1 MPQPELSYF
10 ANIDEQKRWLEP
22 LGPLA
27 SRVARGMF
35 ALNRTIARK
44 AFGLRVEGMENL
56 PKEGPFVL
64 TPNHVSA
71 LDPFAA
77 AATFPYRLLRNTY
90 WAARVGLA
98 FGNPLKRLVSR
109 LAQAVPIDSHRVV
122 FSSLAFGAAVLKQQK
137 NLVWFPEGPRSPTG
151 KLQPFKPSIGML
163 LNRFRVPVVPVFI
176 RDTHEAMLPGR
187 AWVRPKKVTVVFGK
201 PLDPRE
207 LEQQGEGE
215 RPQDRIVQ
223 ALREHVAELLGERA

>member
-1 MPQPELSYF
+1 MRTASPILIGKVSMLTIRACTVSLLTSSLPTYNYTLKLSRMPQPELSYF

-122 FSSLAFGAAVLKQQK
+122 FSSLAFGA
-137 NLVWFPEGPRSPTG
+137 
-151 KLQPFKPSIGML
+151 
-163 LNRFRVPVVPVFI
+163 
-176 RDTHEAMLPGR
+176 
-187 AWVRPKKVTVVFGK
+187 
-201 PLDPRE
+201 
-207 LEQQGEGE
+207 
-215 RPQDRIVQ
+215 
-223 ALREHVAELLGERA
+223 